1 MSEKRIAQVEHIFQ
15 TQGPILHTKVLK
27 SHGFCTKDINVL
39 IQEGLITK
47 IKTGYYCWSSTLPN
61 LSDGFIAMSV
71 IPDAVLCLYS
81 AANHHDLTTVIPDAV
96 YLTVPNKGV
105 FPKKPIFPPV
115 NLYRQIEPYYSLGIQ
130 EENTNMG
137 ILRVY
142 DRERTV
148 CDFFRNID
156 TMGTDVTLE
165 VLKTYMQGNKRIQ
178 TLFEYTAIL
187 GIQHIIK
194 PYVEAL
200 I

>member
-27 SHGFCTKDINVL
+27 AHGFCTKDINVL
-39 IQEGLITK
+39 IQDGLITK

-61 LSDGFIAMSV
+61 LSDDFIAVSV
-71 IPDAVLCLYS
+71 VPDAVLCLYT
-81 AANHHDLTTVIPDAV
+81 AAAHHDLTTVIPDAV

-115 NLYRQIEPYYSLGIQ
+115 KLYRQIEPFYSLGIQ
-130 EENTNMG
+130 EKKTKMG

-142 DRERTV
+142 DCERTV
-148 CDFFRNID
+148 CDFFRNIE

-165 VLKTYMQGNKRIQ
+165 VLKTYMQGDKRLQ
-178 TLFEYTAIL
+178 TLFEYATVL
-187 GIQHIIK
+187 RIQSTIK
-194 PYVEAL
+194 PYIEAL